1 MKKRLVLTV
10 AAASLLA
17 LVSCNQPATSSS
29 SVAPTPS
36 SDESSQSTT
45 EGTITSVTVAAVGGQ
60 TTINK
65 KGQVTVVAM
74 VDGTGK
80 FSQLVTWSSD
90 NEAVATV
97 DAKGVVTGIGGGTAN
112 IKATSK
118 QDATKSASIAI
129 NVKARSD
136 DYAVLS
142 LADVLSDDKNN
153 GENTFITTV
162 KVSGYKSGA
171 TAFDSYGNI
180 VVTDA
185 AGANE
190 TIVYGATASSKA
202 LVFDATT
209 ETWAFKNA
217 KDFLTNEYTK
227 DIKIGDTLEVVA
239 IRADYNSTKEISIV
253 VIAVNGVNVINE
265 GTQAAPLT
273 TDEVQARD
281 YQKNSMYLYYVQGV
295 VTAWSGSATDGGKY
309 GNFYIKSEGATGDA
323 LAVYGATA
331 KAEGAFTYTATTGVT
346 KFNNPQ
352 DFLTNEGTKDIKI
365 GDTVTMYAL
374 KTAYNTTK
382 EISGV
387 IIPAIVP
394 VDPVIEE
401 ETIDNLLTKTASDS
415 KVFTVSGIL
424 DTIGGT
430 YGNGTLTNPTTGKS
444 ITVYGLSSTEG
455 DLALTD
461 TKLGYYEGVFSN
473 SQNCTSTAGQ
483 YITMEAVFK
492 YFNGT
497 PEISG
502 ILKKTVEI
510 TDAAYTY
517 KFAVTKEDTTNGTF
531 VVDKDAD
538 LTFGETVTITATP
551 DSGYAI
557 DSVKVVNAYGV
568 ATSAVA
574 DATDATKFTFTV
586 SCVNKVEVAFAAEAA
601 PTGDVTSDIA
611 GNLSDF
617 AISGTTDSVYTERK
631 ATINHAQI
639 TAVANISKT
648 PTWTSN
654 LLVLKKDAAATLT
667 IESNYTFNKVVLNG
681 FNWNTDASS
690 LTMQYWDETTSA
702 WVDDTATTSKF
713 VATTS
718 NPSEAVTLTT
728 STLSTKKVKVLNPG
742 AKRVGFA
749 SVVITYPAA

>member
-374 KTAYNTTK
+374 KTAYGTTK

-415 KVFTVSGIL
+415 KVFTVSGVL
-424 DTIGGT
+424 DAITDTTKGVG
-430 YGNGTLTNPTTGKS
+430 YLTNPTTGKS
-444 ITVYGLSSTEG
+444 IMIYGFSSTKT
-455 DLALTD
+455 DLILTD
-461 TKLGYYEGVFSN
+461 TQLGYYDGSFTKTGDV
-473 SQNCTSTAGQ
+473 TSKVGQ
-483 YITMEAVFK
+483 YITLNAF
-492 YFNGT
+492 YTYYSGTST
-497 PEISG
+497 PEITG
-502 ILKKTVEI
+502 VVTNTVET

-517 KFAVTKEDTTNGTF
+517 KFAVTKEDATNGTF
-531 VVDKDAD
+531 VVDKEAD
-538 LTFGETVTITATP
+538 LAYGETVTITATP
-551 DSGYAI
+551 ATGYKV
-557 DSVKVVNAYGV
+557 DSVKVTTAYGV
-568 ATSAVA
+568 AKPATV
-574 DATDATKFTFTV
+574 DATDSNKFTFV
-586 SCVNKVEVAFAAEAA
+586 ASCVNKVEV
-601 PTGDVTSDIA
+601 
-611 GNLSDF
+611 
-617 AISGTTDSVYTERK
+617 
-631 ATINHAQI
+631 
-639 TAVANISKT
+639 
-648 PTWTSN
+648 
-654 LLVLKKDAAATLT
+654 
-667 IESNYTFNKVVLNG
+667 
-681 FNWNTDASS
+681 
-690 LTMQYWDETTSA
+690 
-702 WVDDTATTSKF
+702 KF
-713 VATTS
+713 VADVKATS
-718 NPSEAVTLTT
+718 ATIT
-728 STLSTKKVKVLNPG
+728 SDSVDS
-742 AKRVGFA
+742 FA
-749 SVVITYPAA
+749 STYANYTGTVDGTSYSFFQCYKGSGDLDNTIQMRTKNGPSAIYNTTATSGIITKIEITCKKNNGFLLAHGDTTQADATTGDTVAKDLTVSQTFEATAGVKFFKLITSGAANIVSIVITFAA